1 MLDLKAPFRE
11 LRNNEKLREDY
22 ALKRRTLVAGLL
34 TAPSTARLASAQDSA
49 WPVRPIRLL
58 VGWPPGGSVDIL
70 ARILQPR
77 LQAVLGQP
85 VVIEN
90 RPGATGSVG
99 AAEAARSPADGYTW
113 LFVVDS
119 HAIIPSILQ
128 LPYDTRRDFAPVTL
142 IGRGPL
148 VVTSHPSTPWRSFP
162 ELVAMAREQRPGVI
176 NYATAGI
183 GTMMHVAMVQLCN
196 LAGIQLTHVP
206 YRGGAPALQDALAGQ
221 VPLFVTNAPV
231 GGPHVRS
238 GALRGLGVTTQDRW
252 RDLPGIPSFHELGFH
267 GYEAPTWWGVFAP
280 TGMPVQIRQ
289 RMETELTRILAEPEI
304 RTRVEAQGMNVLAMS
319 GDNFVAFVDSEM
331 ERWARLVRENKI
343 RVDG

>member
-1 MLDLKAPFRE
+1 LQ
-11 LRNNEKLREDY
+11 
-22 ALKRRTLVAGLL
+22 RRTLIGGLL
-34 TAPSTARLASAQDSA
+34 AAPTLSGLAIAQDA
-49 WPVRPIRLL
+49 VWPARPVRLL

-119 HAIIPSILQ
+119 HAIIPSILK
-128 LPYDTRRDFAPVTL
+128 LPYDTQRDFAPVTL

-148 VVTSHPSTPWRSFP
+148 VVTSHPSTPWQNFT
-162 ELVAMAREQRPGVI
+162 ELVAAAREQQPGAI

-231 GGPHVRS
+231 GGPHVR
-238 GALRGLGVTTQDRW
+238 GGGLKGFGVTTKARW
-252 RDLPGIPSFHELGFH
+252 RDLPGVPSFDELGFQ
-267 GYEAPTWWGVFAP
+267 GFEAPTWWGVFAP
-280 TGMPVQIRQ
+280 AGVPVQIRQ
-289 RMETELTRILAEPEI
+289 RMETELARILTEPEV
-304 RTRVEAQGMNVLAMS
+304 RARVEAQGMDVLATS
-319 GDNFVAFVDSEM
+319 GDSFATLLESEM
-331 ERWARLVRENKI
+331 GRWARVVRENNI